1 MLAPYIY
8 NQRQSR
14 RQIPHEQ
21 KTTNMRAAK
30 KIWLTIALL
39 SLPAPALC
47 STVIAVVDGDTI
59 STHDGYQLSTVRLAC
74 IDAPEMDQHPH
85 GEKSRQSL
93 KELLPI
99 GSDITL
105 SIHTKDRYG
114 RSIAEVLTKKG
125 NINQLMIEQGH
136 GFVYRQYLKN
146 CNRSRYLSLELQAQ
160 KLGLG
165 VWSTSSTG
173 IQRPWDYRRNK
184 RSESNNSRRKYRC
197 KEIASWEK
205 AQQLLNQGHAY
216 LDRDNDGEAC
226 ESLR

>member
-1 MLAPYIY
+1 M
-8 NQRQSR
+8 
-14 RQIPHEQ
+14 
-21 KTTNMRAAK
+21 
-30 KIWLTIALL
+30 
-39 SLPAPALC
+39 
-47 STVIAVVDGDTI
+47 
-59 STHDGYQLSTVRLAC
+59 RLAC
-74 IDAPEMDQHPH
+74 IDAPEISQDPF
-85 GEKSRQSL
+85 GARSRDFL
-93 KELLPI
+93 KKILPL
-99 GSDITL
+99 GTKVTL
-105 SIHTKDRYG
+105 RIQAIDRYG
-114 RSIAEVLTKKG
+114 RSVAEVFTKKG
-125 NINQLMIEQGH
+125 NINQLMVEQGH

-184 RSESNNSRRKYRC
+184 RSASNNSRRKYRC

-205 AQQLLNQGHAY
+205 AQQLLKQGHAY

>member
-1 MLAPYIY
+1 M
-8 NQRQSR
+8 
-14 RQIPHEQ
+14 
-21 KTTNMRAAK
+21 T
-30 KIWLTIALL
+30 KILL
-39 SLPAPALC
+39 NLILLVWAVPSFSA
-47 STVIAVVDGDTI
+47 TVASVGDGDTI
-59 STHDGYQLSTVRLAC
+59 RIRDESGKLTVRLAC
-74 IDAPEMDQHPH
+74 IDAPEISQDPF
-85 GEKSRQSL
+85 GARSRDFL
-93 KELLPI
+93 KKILPL
-99 GSDITL
+99 GTKVTL
-105 SIHTKDRYG
+105 RIQAIDRYG
-114 RSIAEVLTKKG
+114 RSVAEVFTKKG

-184 RSESNNSRRKYRC
+184 RSASNNSRRKYRC

-205 AQQLLNQGHAY
+205 AQQLLKQGHAY

>member
-1 MLAPYIY
+1 M
-8 NQRQSR
+8 
-14 RQIPHEQ
+14 
-21 KTTNMRAAK
+21 T
-30 KIWLTIALL
+30 KILL
-39 SLPAPALC
+39 NLILLVWAVPSFSA
-47 STVIAVVDGDTI
+47 TVASVGDGDTI
-59 STHDGYQLSTVRLAC
+59 RIRDESGKLTVRLAC
-74 IDAPEMDQHPH
+74 IDAPEISQDPF
-85 GEKSRQSL
+85 GARSRDFL
-93 KELLPI
+93 KKILPL
-99 GSDITL
+99 GTKVTL
-105 SIHTKDRYG
+105 RIQAIDRYG
-114 RSIAEVLTKKG
+114 RSVAEVFTKKG

-205 AQQLLNQGHAY
+205 AQQLLKQGHAY